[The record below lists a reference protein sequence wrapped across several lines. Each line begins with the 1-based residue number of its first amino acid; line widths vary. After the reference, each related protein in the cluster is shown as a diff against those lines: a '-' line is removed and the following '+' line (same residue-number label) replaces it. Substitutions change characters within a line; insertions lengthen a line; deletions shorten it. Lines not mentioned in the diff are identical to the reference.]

1 VKSAWLEKKPM
12 SERRLIAIAQG
23 TPASDGAGVKLLRVI
38 GTQELDHID
47 PFLLL
52 DEFRNEDS
60 KDYVAGFPD
69 HPHRGFETVTYMIQG
84 RMRHKDSVGN
94 SGLLTDG
101 ALQWMTAGR
110 GIIHSEM
117 PEQTDGL
124 IWGYQLWVNLPA
136 RDKMTAPRYQ
146 DIPPEAIPVTEAGGA
161 AVKVLAGEWNGVK
174 GAADTLWPIEYLDV
188 TLEPGAEF
196 AKEVPEGHS
205 LLAFVYRGALLAES
219 EEGEH
224 EIAQRHL
231 GLFTREGAGLT
242 LKAGNE
248 GAGFLLLSGQ
258 PIGEPVAR
266 MGPFVMNSREEL
278 MQAVQDYQAGRLAT

>member
-1 VKSAWLEKKPM
+1 M
-12 SERRLIAIAQG
+12 SQRQLIAIVPG

-38 GTQELDHID
+38 GTQQLDHID

-52 DEFRNEDS
+52 DEFRNDDP
-60 KDYVAGFPD
+60 KAYVAGFPD
-69 HPHRGFETVTYMIQG
+69 HPHRGFETVTYMMQG
-84 RMRHKDSVGN
+84 RMRHRDSVGN

-136 RDKMTAPRYQ
+136 KEKMVPPRYQ
-146 DIPPEAIPVTEAGGA
+146 DIPPENIPAAEAEGIR
-161 AVKVLAGEWNGVK
+161 VKVLAGSWNGVK
-174 GAADTLWPIEYLDV
+174 GAAETRWPIEYLDV
-188 TLEPGAEF
+188 NLEPGVTFE
-196 AKEVPEGHS
+196 KTVPEEHN
-205 LLAFVYRGALLAES
+205 LLAFVYDGALKASS

-224 EIAQRHL
+224 EIPKHHL
-231 GLFTREGAGLT
+231 GVFTRVGETLSVTAGEAGAGL
-242 LKAGNE
+242 
-248 GAGFLLLSGQ
+248 LLLSGK

-278 MQAVQDYQAGRLAT
+278 VQAVQDYQNGVLAT